1 MMFDYRGWELLKPKI
16 FLNILQLFI
25 FLASFIF
32 VMEEQRIKNKDT
44 VLSLIINLYFIIFV
58 LLVSLYFFY
67 KTRGLYDQG
76 DYNLSKQGDF
86 NLRYNEICAAH
97 ERINSFLIW
106 DGQIISDKYI
116 GFERP
121 DKILQKDANQCK
133 MVVHAYPPWHITF
146 FFFYGWIPRGIMN
159 IIFLLTNCIIVIIL
173 FFYLLYY
180 CLLNRYNIYCFI
192 IIIWGMSLYFQA
204 HIKLC
209 LSVGNYC
216 IIIAGLS
223 VVFYWLLEHKK
234 QSLAG
239 VIWALMMIKPQV
251 SMLFFWPLFFAK
263 QWKTI
268 CVAVITCIIA
278 TFFPAYL
285 FKQSPIELILE
296 IPKIGA
302 PYCFYAEYSGP
313 LLSIVN
319 KLFGSNS
326 IIIATII
333 GFCLCGVLC
342 FFSKHY
348 NKWWQKCLPV
358 MLVIPYW
365 TYAQRMDWLIGWNV
379 ILAILL
385 VIIHRSPF
393 INLQDSKITRFFF
406 IIEFGIS
413 LLFSLVLLMPRSKPH
428 QVHSIIDFIIHLSI
442 AIVIIINGYK
452 SRNNIVVQ

>member
-1 MMFDYRGWELLKPKI
+1 
-16 FLNILQLFI
+16 
-25 FLASFIF
+25 
-32 VMEEQRIKNKDT
+32 MEEQKRKKYIKNKDKL
-44 VLSLIINLYFIIFV
+44 LSLIINLHLFIFI
-58 LLVSLYFFY
+58 LLVSLYFSHRM
-67 KTRGLYDQG
+67 KGLYDQG
-76 DYNLSKQGDF
+76 DYNRSKQGDF

-97 ERINSFLIW
+97 DRINSFLIW
-106 DGQIISDKYI
+106 DGQINSDKYI

-121 DKILQKDANQCK
+121 DKVLQKETNQYK

-146 FFFYGWIPRGIMN
+146 FYFYGWIPRGIMN
-159 IIFLLTNCIIVIIL
+159 VIFLLANCILVLML
-173 FFYLLYY
+173 FACLLYY
-180 CLLNRYNIYCFI
+180 CKSNNYKICYFI
-192 IIIWGMSLYFQA
+192 VIIWAMSLYFQV
-204 HIKLC
+204 HIKSC
-209 LSVGNYC
+209 LTVGNYC

-268 CVAVITCIIA
+268 CVAVITCLIA
-278 TFFPAYL
+278 TFIPAYL
-285 FKQSPIELILE
+285 FKQSPIDLILE

-313 LLSIVN
+313 LLSVVN
-319 KLFGSNS
+319 KLFGPNS
-326 IIIATII
+326 IIATII

-342 FFSKHY
+342 LFSKHY
-348 NKWWQKCLPV
+348 NKWWQKCFPV

-393 INLQDSKITRFFF
+393 TNLQDSKIIRMFF
-406 IIEFGIS
+406 IIEFGVS
-413 LLFSLVLLMPRSKPH
+413 LLFSFVLLMPRSKPN
-428 QVHSIIDFIIHLSI
+428 QVHSIIDFIIHLSV
-442 AIVIIINGYK
+442 AIVIIIDGYK
-452 SRNNIVVQ
+452 SRHKIVVQ